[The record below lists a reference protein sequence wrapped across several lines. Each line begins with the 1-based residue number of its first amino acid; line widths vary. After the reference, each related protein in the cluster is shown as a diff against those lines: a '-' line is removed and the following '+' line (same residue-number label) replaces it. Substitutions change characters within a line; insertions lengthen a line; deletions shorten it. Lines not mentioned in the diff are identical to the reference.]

1 MNSETPKHN
10 EVTSVTRRNMVRYA
24 SLFSIAGAM
33 NAFGQVAGPVAAAGA
48 TSAVPA
54 APVLTP
60 WVQPC
65 PITQEMVPAGVGVP
79 PGFDAS
85 NHIAAAKYP
94 AKRWYDLPLQ
104 AVDLKLHPQLKTSST
119 FFSYGGSVP
128 GKLWRF
134 KYGEPVVVR
143 LTNQIDPAIG
153 GFGTSSFSPHFHNMH
168 TPSYSDGYPG
178 NTIPPAANPG
188 DPFPYRDHHYP
199 MILAGG
205 DSREA
210 LGSLWYH
217 DHQLDY
223 TAQNVYR
230 GMMGMAQVF
239 DAIDSGNENDT
250 NPAALRLPSGKYDI
264 SLLFHDPRIDPNT
277 HEYIMDVFNMDGHLG
292 NTYAVNGAIQP
303 YMQVEQRKYRFR
315 LHVPGPTR
323 IYTLALYNP
332 KTKATIPWTQ
342 LSFDGNLLTAP
353 RSAANLEIS
362 PAQRCDVVIDFSKY
376 PTGTQLYVVNQ
387 MVHTDPRSPSGLTTA
402 ATAPQ
407 LLRFDVGGLPATPD
421 NSRVPA
427 TLRAL
432 PPLPS
437 AATLAALPRRTFK
450 FDRTNGSWTVNG
462 SVADLSVVSAAPIM
476 GRPEIWRLEGG
487 GNWWH
492 PVHIHFEEGR
502 ILKVNDATPS
512 AKYAGRR
519 DMYLLEP
526 GMTMEVLIQW
536 RDFKGQYVMHCHN
549 SVHEDHS
556 MMVRFDVS

>member
-1 MNSETPKHN
+1 M
-10 EVTSVTRRNMVRYA
+10 MRYS
-24 SLFSIAGAM
+24 SLFSIAGTM
-33 NAFGQVAGPVAAAGA
+33 KAFGQVAAPVAAAG
-48 TSAVPA
+48 TSGAVPPPPA
-54 APVLTP
+54 LTP

-65 PITQEMVPAGVGVP
+65 PISQEMVPAGDGVP
-79 PGFDAS
+79 PGFDPS
-85 NHIAAAKYP
+85 NHIAIAQYP
-94 AKRWYDLPLQ
+94 AKRWYDLPIR
-104 AVDLKLHPQLKTSST
+104 AADLKVHPELKTAST
-119 FFSYGGSVP
+119 FFTYGGSVP

-134 KYGEPVVVR
+134 KYGEPVIVR
-143 LTNQIDPAIG
+143 ITNELDPAIG
-153 GFGTSSFSPHFHNMH
+153 GFGTPCSSPHFHNMH
-168 TPSYSDGYPG
+168 TPTYSDGNPMF
-178 NTIPPAANPG
+178 TIPPTPNHPLG
-188 DPFPYRDHHYP
+188 PCPFRDHHYP
-199 MILAGG
+199 MIYAGG

-223 TAQNVYR
+223 TSQNVYR
-230 GMMGMAQVF
+230 GLMGMAQVF
-239 DAIDSGNENDT
+239 DTIDSGNENDT

-264 SLLFHDPRIDPNT
+264 SLMFHDPRIDPNT

-303 YMQVEQRKYRFR
+303 YMKVEQRKYRFR

-323 IYTLALYNP
+323 VYTLALYNP

-342 LSFDGNLLTAP
+342 LSFDGNLLPAP

-376 PTGTQLYVVNQ
+376 PTGTQLYVVNL

-407 LLRFDVGGLPATPD
+407 MLRFDVGGKPATPD
-421 NSRVPA
+421 TSRVPA

-437 AATLAALPRRTFK
+437 AATLATLPRRTFK

-462 SVADLSVVSAAPIM
+462 STVDLSVVSATPTRGKA
-476 GRPEIWRLEGG
+476 EIWTLEST

-502 ILKVNDATPS
+502 ILTVNGLKPT
-512 AKYAGRR
+512 AKYDGRR
-519 DMYLLEP
+519 DMYLLEA
-526 GMTMEVLIQW
+526 GMKMEVLIQF
-536 RDFKGQYVMHCHN
+536 RDFQGPYVMHCHN
-549 SVHEDHS
+549 VVHEDHA
-556 MMVRFDVS
+556 MMVRFDVI